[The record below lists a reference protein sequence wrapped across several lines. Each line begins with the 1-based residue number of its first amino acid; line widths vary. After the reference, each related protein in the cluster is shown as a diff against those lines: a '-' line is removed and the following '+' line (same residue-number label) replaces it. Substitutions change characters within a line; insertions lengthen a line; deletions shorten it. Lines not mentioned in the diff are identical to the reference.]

1 MPSILTCA
9 ANQVRGGVF
18 CGPKEVNKVFSV
30 TIPRHNVNYTHMV
43 INGLLKY
50 TLAGKT
56 TASINHSLRK
66 PSSIRRGVGRV
77 GTMKSKLLISPT
89 YVKALR
95 EQSAYKSNRKTLNA
109 ARSFCRGIILGGG
122 VLLSISFL
130 VIIGAALDKGGQS
143 WLIMSL
149 VVAAPVVLISL
160 FIAWVVLNNWFEKI
174 NMEFDNADN
183 QFVISQLTYES
194 MAQTLFED
202 STRPLPGDATI
213 HHPPGYDGF

>member
-1 MPSILTCA
+1 
-9 ANQVRGGVF
+9 
-18 CGPKEVNKVFSV
+18 
-30 TIPRHNVNYTHMV
+30 
-43 INGLLKY
+43 
-50 TLAGKT
+50 
-56 TASINHSLRK
+56 
-66 PSSIRRGVGRV
+66 
-77 GTMKSKLLISPT
+77 
-89 YVKALR
+89 
-95 EQSAYKSNRKTLNA
+95 
-109 ARSFCRGIILGGG
+109 
-122 VLLSISFL
+122 
-130 VIIGAALDKGGQS
+130 
-143 WLIMSL
+143 MSL